1 MIKIVDD
8 ILDQSTLGN
17 VYLLSDN
24 VTRDLEPASYWNQ
37 PDCKLKLELPRT
49 ISKIRIRE
57 KYSFGSRFLR
67 TFPDLILEFHV
78 IREHEGTFIFIN
90 IKVD

>member
-49 ISKIRIRE
+49 IPRLESE
-57 KYSFGSRFLR
+57 KNTHLGQDFYKLSQ
-67 TFPDLILEFHV
+67 T
-78 IREHEGTFIFIN
+78 
-90 IKVD
+90 